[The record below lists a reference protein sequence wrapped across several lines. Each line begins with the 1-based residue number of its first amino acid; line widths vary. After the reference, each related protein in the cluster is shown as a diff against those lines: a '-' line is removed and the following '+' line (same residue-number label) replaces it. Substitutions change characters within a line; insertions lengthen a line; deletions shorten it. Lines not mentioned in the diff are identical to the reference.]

1 MATGD
6 KRITQL
12 IRQNRQEGFD
22 LLYETYAPAV
32 YGFLNQQ
39 QLNDQAAEL
48 LLNQVFA
55 EAYRKIREAEKEE
68 VRLLLWLIAIA
79 REQSTNAK
87 RQGEALE
94 RLMGE
99 VEKLGTESIDQF
111 MEMNQAGKLLFD
123 AIHLHGCSLQQLVET
138 LGCSREQVG
147 ITIRK
152 SLMSI
157 YQTT

>member
-6 KRITQL
+6 KRIIEL
-12 IRQNRQEGFD
+12 IKQNPQEGFD

-32 YGFLNQQ
+32 YGFLKQQ
-39 QLNDQAAEL
+39 QLNDQSAGL
-48 LLNQVFA
+48 LLSRIFT
-55 EAYRKIREAEKEE
+55 EAHRKIKEAAKEE
-68 VRLLLWLIAIA
+68 ERLLLWLIAIA
-79 REQSTNAK
+79 REQSVSAK

-99 VEKLGTESIDQF
+99 VEKLGAESVDQL
-111 MEMNQAGKLLFD
+111 MQMNQTGKLLFD
-123 AIHLHGCSLQQLVET
+123 AIHLYGCSTEQVVER
-138 LGCSREQVG
+138 LRCSREQVG
-147 ITIRK
+147 VAIRK